1 MLLCKC
7 VELSSRSNRAVF
19 FMPATRNGLVTMNRD
34 ELTAIV
40 KHNNADTLIAARMR
54 DALGLQRQHHRTR
67 GQWRDKSRKARR
79 YRGAKKLM
87 KQKHGVRL

>member
-1 MLLCKC
+1 MKR
-7 VELSSRSNRAVF
+7 E
-19 FMPATRNGLVTMNRD
+19 
-34 ELTAIV
+34 ELTELV
-40 KHNNADTLIAARMR
+40 RRNNADTLIAQRFR
-54 DALGLQRQHHRTR
+54 EALHLPHPRAR